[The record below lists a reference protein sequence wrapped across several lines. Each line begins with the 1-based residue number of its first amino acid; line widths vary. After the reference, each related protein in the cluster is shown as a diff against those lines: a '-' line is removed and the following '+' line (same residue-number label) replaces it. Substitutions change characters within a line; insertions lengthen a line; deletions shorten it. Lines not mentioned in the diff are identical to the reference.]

1 MPAGLSNDEFRERME
16 RVLENWGRWSRG
28 GGNAPSRSSPLYR
41 LMIENDKEGAVSVE
55 PVAVAVNHQLA
66 WATEKA
72 IVSCCDDAERQILIM
87 RYVEERSDG
96 RICREMH
103 LYRSMMPGILENI
116 FDKIVAFAERMM

>member
-1 MPAGLSNDEFRERME
+1 MPAGLSNAEFSGRME
-16 RVLENWGRWSRG
+16 RILENWGRWSRG

-41 LMIENDKEGAVSVE
+41 LMVENNEGGAVAVE
-55 PVAVAVNHQLA
+55 PVAITVNYQLA

-72 IVSCCDDAERQILIM
+72 IVSCCDDAERQILVM

-103 LYRSMMPGILENI
+103 LYRSMMPGIMENI
-116 FDKIVAFAERMM
+116 FQKIIAFAERMM